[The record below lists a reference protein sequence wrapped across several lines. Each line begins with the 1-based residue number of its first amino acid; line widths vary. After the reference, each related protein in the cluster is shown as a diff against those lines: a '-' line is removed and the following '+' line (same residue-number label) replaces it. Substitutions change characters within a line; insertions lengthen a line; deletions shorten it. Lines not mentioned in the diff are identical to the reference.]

1 MDPDVRTP
9 VGLAALDPAS
19 AVVYAVRARFRPG
32 QSDAAWAAEL
42 PVHTLETRLEALAD
56 GETYRVE
63 RFAGQH
69 PAVVAERRRQQRDL
83 AELAAAAAGQ
93 DGRALSRA
101 VVAVRARAR
110 EQSLTRD
117 WPTELPA

>member
-1 MDPDVRTP
+1 MGGRV
-9 VGLAALDPAS
+9 A
-19 AVVYAVRARFRPG
+19 
-32 QSDAAWAAEL
+32 
-42 PVHTLETRLEALAD
+42 VHTLETRLEALAD

-83 AELAAAAAGQ
+83 AELSAAAAAGQ